1 MILKRLKLTNIRS
14 YTDAVVD
21 FPKGSVL
28 LAGDI
33 GSGKST
39 ILLAIEFALFGIK
52 ASELP
57 GSALLRHGKRE
68 GSVELEFC
76 VEGKEILIKRALK
89 SGANGIVQDAGYIM
103 IDGIKKDATPKEL
116 RAIVFEILG
125 YPKDLVSKSKDL
137 VYRYTVYTPQE
148 AMKEILYAKPEER
161 LDILRRVFNVDKYK
175 RIRENTIFVLS
186 SLKEK
191 RKELEGFT
199 LDLHPKKQQQAQLN
213 SEIVALQSKIKEIE
227 PSHDVSKQA
236 LSKKAKEAEGLE
248 KEMGELN
255 LLLREFAGLESRMHS
270 LLDHRKRN
278 QGEIERIDREIAAL
292 QKEVEGKAVVD
303 IEDQLSKAK
312 SRQSVIEIELK
323 KVYKE
328 MHSLSSRME
337 QSEETL
343 QKVGRL
349 DDCPMCRQHVTHEH
363 KDSISKEEKGRQKEW
378 SQALLKFK
386 EDDARLSLELANA
399 QKEGEMLRKQQ
410 NEMAIVSVKLVNLR
424 KREAEK
430 IAKAREQE
438 SLKKE
443 LGTLNMKKLDISLS
457 IEQKKG
463 AQERFDLAKKAL
475 DIAREEERKLDI
487 AHASLQ
493 KELEGVLRMGA
504 HLEKDIKDREE
515 AMHKLSRLK
524 EVQEWLSQFFM
535 NLMGTIERHVMLAI
549 NREFNEYF
557 KNWFSTLMEDET
569 LSVRLDD
576 DFTPQIEQNGY
587 ETSIENLSGG
597 EKTSVALAYRLSLN
611 KVINDIVSQ
620 IKTKGILMLDE
631 PTDGFSTEQLDKV
644 REVLEMLRVDQI
656 IMVSHEAKIESFVDK
671 VIRVSKQDHVSRV
684 IA

>member
-1 MILKRLKLTNIRS
+1 
-14 YTDAVVD
+14 
-21 FPKGSVL
+21 
-28 LAGDI
+28 
-33 GSGKST
+33 
-39 ILLAIEFALFGIK
+39 
-52 ASELP
+52 
-57 GSALLRHGKRE
+57 
-68 GSVELEFC
+68 
-76 VEGKEILIKRALK
+76 
-89 SGANGIVQDAGYIM
+89 
-103 IDGIKKDATPKEL
+103 
-116 RAIVFEILG
+116 
-125 YPKDLVSKSKDL
+125 
-137 VYRYTVYTPQE
+137 
-148 AMKEILYAKPEER
+148 
-161 LDILRRVFNVDKYK
+161 
-175 RIRENTIFVLS
+175 
-186 SLKEK
+186 
-191 RKELEGFT
+191 
-199 LDLHPKKQQQAQLN
+199 
-213 SEIVALQSKIKEIE
+213 
-227 PSHDVSKQA
+227 
-236 LSKKAKEAEGLE
+236 
-248 KEMGELN
+248 
-255 LLLREFAGLESRMHS
+255 
-270 LLDHRKRN
+270 
-278 QGEIERIDREIAAL
+278 
-292 QKEVEGKAVVD
+292 
-303 IEDQLSKAK
+303 
-312 SRQSVIEIELK
+312 
-323 KVYKE
+323 
-328 MHSLSSRME
+328 
-337 QSEETL
+337 
-343 QKVGRL
+343 VGRL
-349 DDCPMCRQHVTHEH
+349 DDCPMCRQRVTHEH
-363 KDSISKEEKGRQKEW
+363 KDSISSEEKLKQKEW
-378 SQALLKFK
+378 SASLLKFK
-386 EDDARLSLELANA
+386 EQDAKLSLELANA

-410 NEMAIVSVKLVNLR
+410 NEMAVLSVKLVNLR

-487 AHASLQ
+487 ANASLQ